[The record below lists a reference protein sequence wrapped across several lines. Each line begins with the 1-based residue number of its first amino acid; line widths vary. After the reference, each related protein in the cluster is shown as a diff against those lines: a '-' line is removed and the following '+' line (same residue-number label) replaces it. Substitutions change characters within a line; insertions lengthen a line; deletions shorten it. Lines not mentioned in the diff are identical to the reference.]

1 MQKINHNGCNTTR
14 ISAQT
19 PISGSKKF
27 RCQLLQR
34 ALWVF
39 ATGFCLIGI
48 TWSTTGFADEL
59 TVEQFD
65 HAVDALLVGE
75 PGERD
80 PLVMAAAL
88 VSFNPGVGDTVIAV
102 LKLRM
107 LPGWYIYSQV
117 PDKQPFIASEWI
129 LDTGPGLE
137 ILDDWAGPPSTKH
150 KALSNT
156 RIHAAGRKDLVFFR
170 EMEILDA
177 VGGEV
182 NAEIGLRY
190 QICNR
195 EYCLPPKTKKKR
207 LAVSVS
213 K

>member
-1 MQKINHNGCNTTR
+1 MKKMNHDSCSTTR
-14 ISAQT
+14 LSAQT
-19 PISGSKKF
+19 PISGNKK
-27 RCQLLQR
+27 CGHQLLQR
-34 ALWVF
+34 ALGMF
-39 ATGFCLIGI
+39 AVGFCLIGL
-48 TWSTTGFADEL
+48 TWSPIGFADEL
-59 TVEQFD
+59 TLEQFD
-65 HAVDALLVGE
+65 HAVDALHVGE

-80 PLVMAAAL
+80 PLAMAAAL
-88 VSFNPGVGDTVIAV
+88 VSVDPGVGDTVIAV

-117 PDKQPFIASEWI
+117 PDTQPFIASEWI

-170 EMEILDA
+170 EMEISDA
-177 VGGEV
+177 AGSEV
-182 NAEIGLRY
+182 NADIGLRY